1 MALIRLAKSIPQCL
15 ATRKL
20 ASQVLPIMKLQG
32 KVAVVT
38 ASTDGIGFAIAQRLA
53 EEGANVVISSRKEKN
68 VEKAIQK
75 LHNQGLT
82 NVIGT
87 PCHVGKKEDRT
98 KLFELANNRFGGID
112 IMISNAGTNPEV
124 GQVLDCSEEVWDKIF
139 DINVKSAFLLS
150 KEVLPYFYKRGK
162 GCIIYNASVA
172 AFQPFSLLGA
182 YSVSKTALLGL
193 TKAAASDLAPHNI
206 RVNCVAPGIIQTKF
220 SALLQSSDE
229 AKQEIE
235 ATVPMRRTGKPEEVS
250 SVIAFLCSDD
260 ASYITGE
267 TIVVSGG
274 MKSRL

>member
-1 MALIRLAKSIPQCL
+1 
-15 ATRKL
+15 
-20 ASQVLPIMKLQG
+20 MKLQG

-124 GQVLDCSEEVWDKIF
+124 GQVLDDLSVFCKNTYEKI
-139 DINVKSAFLLS
+139 K
-150 KEVLPYFYKRGK
+150 KR
-162 GCIIYNASVA
+162 
-172 AFQPFSLLGA
+172 LLGA

-220 SALLQSSDE
+220 SAL
-229 AKQEIE
+229 
-235 ATVPMRRTGKPEEVS
+235 VS
-250 SVIAFLCSDD
+250 KEYNYNFHAYRNKNPNSPDKICILA
-260 ASYITGE
+260 
-267 TIVVSGG
+267 
-274 MKSRL
+274 